1 MDRHES
7 DEKNPEKYKCSF
19 HTVMVKYPLR
29 GGSMKKEGMITIG
42 ELSAMT
48 GLTVKAL
55 RFYEREGL
63 VLPDWVDPLTRYRY
77 YSRQSLIPC
86 ELIRTGRALGLGIPE
101 IRTLLTRRDREG
113 LAAKLARH
121 RASLIA
127 KKRELDRAIRSVA
140 ALSSELIRGEELKRP
155 GRVSEVTLE
164 TRYAL
169 TRPIDVSGAADACA
183 KHDARAGDADRA
195 YFALAQDVEKLGLC
209 ALHGSGAVFENDGT
223 GTFRPTHV
231 FLTVHQKEAEA
242 LLAGDLLSGDRKL
255 MAFQGGRYACVRLPV
270 RDPTPGAKALNAW
283 LGKRGIVPRF
293 VLQVNVLTDP
303 FGETEFVDLE
313 AMIGPDAAGRDGHL
327 SVWPA
332 RRRPS
337 RFS

>member
-1 MDRHES
+1 MDCHKH
-7 DEKNPEKYKCSF
+7 DKKNPEEYKCSF
-19 HTVMVKYPLR
+19 HTFMVKYPLR

-77 YSRQSLIPC
+77 YSRQSLLPC

-121 RASLIA
+121 RAGLIG
-127 KKRELDRAIRSVA
+127 KKREIDRAIRSVT
-140 ALSSELIRGEELKRP
+140 ALSCELTRGDEIKRP
-155 GRVSEVTLE
+155 ERVSEVTLE

-169 TRPIDVSGAADACA
+169 TRPIGGGGAQDLRGNTKERGNADA
-183 KHDARAGDADRA
+183 RVEDADRV
-195 YFALAQDVEKLGLC
+195 YFTLTRDIEAMSLC
-209 ALHGSGAVFENDGT
+209 ALHGSGALFENDGA
-223 GTFRPTHV
+223 GMFSPTRAFV
-231 FLTVHQKEAEA
+231 TVHQKEAES
-242 LLAGDLLSGDRKL
+242 LLSLDRGV
-255 MAFQGGRYACVRLPV
+255 MAFQGGRYARVRLSV
-270 RDPTPGAKALNAW
+270 RDPARGARALNTW

-293 VLQVNVLTDP
+293 VLQVNVITDP

-313 AMIGPDAAGRDGHL
+313 AMIGPDAAD
-327 SVWPA
+327 PNN
-332 RRRPS
+332 P
-337 RFS
+337 

>member
-1 MDRHES
+1 MDCHKH
-7 DEKNPEKYKCSF
+7 DKKKPEEYKCSF
-19 HTVMVKYPLR
+19 HAYMIKYPLR
-29 GGSMKKEGMITIG
+29 GGSMKKEGLITIG

-63 VLPDWVDPLTRYRY
+63 VLPDWVDPVTRYRY

-101 IRTLLTRRDREG
+101 IRVLLTRRDREG

-127 KKRELDRAIRSVA
+127 KKREIDRAIRSVT
-140 ALSSELIRGEELKRP
+140 ALSGELTRGEELKRP

-183 KHDARAGDADRA
+183 KPDARAGDADRA

-242 LLAGDLLSGDRKL
+242 LLGADRGV
-255 MAFQGGRYACVRLPV
+255 MAFQGGRYARVRLSV
-270 RDPTPGAKALNAW
+270 RDPTRGAKALNAW

-293 VLQVNVLTDP
+293 VLQVNVITDP

-313 AMIGPDAAGRDGHL
+313 AMIGPDAAGRDGNP
-327 SVWPA
+327 PA
-332 RRRPS
+332 
-337 RFS
+337 